1 MRWTIQLA
9 AERLVSRSRGYVN
22 QVIDSDA
29 IARATVVVPTYGRP
43 AALGRCLDA
52 LRRQSMWPDL
62 EVIVVHDGP
71 AEAASA
77 PAGVRVVQTDAR
89 RGPASARNAGARL
102 ATTPFVLFTDDDCL
116 PATEWAE
123 RLVSALSDGAHVVAG
138 RTTSDENAL
147 TRASQVIAD
156 ELMAA
161 VPGEGS
167 LEFAPTLNLGCR
179 CEVSDDIPF
188 DETFGEAAGEDRAWC
203 LEVRTRGL
211 AIDFV
216 AGALVDH
223 RPNLSLRRFVRQ
235 HVRYGRGSLRFRARY
250 ERPLAPP
257 SFYLDLVQRGFRAGP
272 AVGVL
277 VLVAQAA
284 AALGV
289 VTERVSRL
297 R

>member
-1 MRWTIQLA
+1 M
-9 AERLVSRSRGYVN
+9 
-22 QVIDSDA
+22 IDSDA

-43 AALGRCLDA
+43 AALDRCLDA
-52 LRRQSMWPDL
+52 LRRQSMWPAL

-71 AEAASA
+71 AETASA
-77 PAGVRVVQTDAR
+77 ATGVRIVQTDAR
-89 RGPASARNAGARL
+89 RGPASARNAGALL
-102 ATTPFVLFTDDDCL
+102 ATAPFVLFTDDDCL
-116 PATEWAE
+116 PAADWAE
-123 RLVSALSDGAHVVAG
+123 RLVSALSDGAPVVAG
-138 RTTSDENAL
+138 RTTSDASAL

-161 VPGEGS
+161 GTDEGS
-167 LEFAPTLNLGCR
+167 LAFAPTLNLGCR
-179 CEVSDDIPF
+179 REVMKEIPF
-188 DETFGEAAGEDRAWC
+188 DEAFGEAAGEDRAWC
-203 LEVRTRGL
+203 LQVRARDL
-211 AIDFV
+211 AIVFV

-250 ERPLAPP
+250 ERPLASP
-257 SFYLDLVQRGFRAGP
+257 SFYLDLVRRGFRAGP

-289 VTERVSRL
+289 ATERASRL
-297 R
+297 RSSH

>member
-1 MRWTIQLA
+1 M
-9 AERLVSRSRGYVN
+9 V
-22 QVIDSDA
+22 DSNA
-29 IARATVVVPTYGRP
+29 GARATVVVPTHGRP

-52 LRRQSMWPDL
+52 LRRQSLWPGL
-62 EVIVVHDGP
+62 EVIVVHDGA
-71 AEAASA
+71 AETASA
-77 PAGVRVVQTDAR
+77 PTGVRVVQTDAQ

-102 ATTPFVLFTDDDCL
+102 ATAPFVLFTDDDCL
-116 PATEWAE
+116 PAADWAE
-123 RLVSALSDGAHVVAG
+123 RLVSELSGGAHVVAG

-167 LEFAPTLNLGCR
+167 LAFAPTLNLGCR
-179 CEVSDDIPF
+179 REVIEDVPF
-188 DETFGEAAGEDRAWC
+188 DEAFGEAAGEDRAWC
-203 LEVRTRGL
+203 LQVRTRGF
-211 AIDFV
+211 AIVFV
-216 AGALVDH
+216 PGALVDH
-223 RPNLSLRRFVRQ
+223 RPNLSLSRFIRQ

-250 ERPLAPP
+250 DRPLASP

-272 AVGVL
+272 AVGVC

-289 VTERVSRL
+289 ATERASRL
-297 R
+297 RS

>member
-1 MRWTIQLA
+1 M
-9 AERLVSRSRGYVN
+9 V
-22 QVIDSDA
+22 DSNA
-29 IARATVVVPTYGRP
+29 GLRATVVVPTHGRP

-52 LRRQSMWPDL
+52 LQRQTLWPAL

-71 AEAASA
+71 AEEATA
-77 PAGVRVVQTDAR
+77 PAGIRIVQTEAR
-89 RGPASARNAGARL
+89 HGPASARNVGARL

-116 PATEWAE
+116 PAAEWAE
-123 RLVSALSDGAHVVAG
+123 RLVSALSDGAQVAAG

-147 TRASQVIAD
+147 TRASQLIAD

-161 VPGEGS
+161 APGEGS

-179 CEVSDDIPF
+179 REVTDEIPF
-188 DETFGEAAGEDRAWC
+188 YEAFGEAAGEDRAWC
-203 LEVRTRGL
+203 LQVRMRGL
-211 AIDFV
+211 AIVLV
-216 AGALVDH
+216 AGAVVDH

-235 HVRYGRGSLRFRARY
+235 HVRYGRGSLRFRTRY
-250 ERPLAPP
+250 ERPLASP
-257 SFYLDLVQRGFRAGP
+257 SFYRDLVQRGFRAGP

-289 VTERVSRL
+289 ATERASRL
-297 R
+297 RQ